1 MLRMHNLWPVTSF
14 ELIRLAFDNSLVKLR
29 DFIESHCG
37 FLMHWPVVGELA
49 LSCSAEEVQE
59 EG

>member
-1 MLRMHNLWPVTSF
+1 MHNLWPVTSF
-14 ELIRLAFDNSLVKLR
+14 ELIPLAFDNSLVKLR
-29 DFIESHCG
+29 DFIESHCV

-49 LSCSAEEVQE
+49 LGCSAEEVQE